1 VDTASG
7 TAELGAILAGVRVDS
22 PWQFTFGEQAV
33 TLPEAAGA
41 PAPPLA
47 LALREYLYHYSYCR
61 AFTGGIAPQ
70 PPPAP
75 ADEGFVEALRAAN
88 AGADRLD
95 AGWRMIGALP
105 SGQIVAQREGAARA
119 LWPGEFVA
127 PETPGNPPRPGA
139 AISLFLPRESR
150 TLQPGFY
157 FAFGGAAGDGL
168 DEARRLRFYWHVR
181 ADGAPRLVAALTSAL
196 QRFQVPFRFKCLA
209 GRAYYDRRDAA
220 ILYVGRRH
228 YHLVAALLVDIHAQV
243 AADLEP
249 DTPLFCKRLAPGLA
263 LAEDPGPAESFGQHR
278 CRLLAEGLW
287 QAYETGCASAEAR
300 LGAVTAHFAAQGIP
314 IDRAHLNAGTTDD
327 YPFPP

>member
-1 VDTASG
+1 MDTASSA
-7 TAELGAILAGVRVDS
+7 AELEAILAGVRIES
-22 PWQFTFGEQAV
+22 PRRFTFGERAV

-41 PAPPLA
+41 WPAPLPA
-47 LALREYLYHYSYCR
+47 ALRDYLYHYSYCR
-61 AFTGGIAPQ
+61 AFNGAIPPD
-70 PPPAP
+70 PPPALT
-75 ADEGFVEALRAAN
+75 DDGFVEALRAAN

-105 SGQIVAQREGAARA
+105 SGQILAQREGAALA

-157 FAFGGAAGDGL
+157 FAFGGTAGDAL

-181 ADGAPRLVAALTSAL
+181 ADGAPRLVAALTTAL
-196 QRFQVPFRFKCLA
+196 NRFQVPFRFKCLA

-220 ILYVGRRH
+220 ILYVARRH
-228 YHLVAALLVDIHAQV
+228 YHLVAMLLADIHARI

-287 QAYETGCASAEAR
+287 RAYETGCDTAEAR
-300 LGAVTAHFAAQGIP
+300 LGAVTAHFAAQGVHL
-314 IDRAHLNAGTTDD
+314 DRAHLNAGTTDD